1 MEFLQL
7 TMQNSTVITN
17 SFRAWCL
24 AMRPKTLVSAIVPVA
39 LGAAYAF
46 SQTSMEQ
53 FQKLPVL
60 LCFAFAIIMQID
72 ANFIN
77 DYFDCLK
84 GNDKSEER
92 LGPKRACSEGWITL
106 AAMRRAIIICTI
118 IAAITGLP
126 LIIYGGYKLI
136 FAGLACI
143 LFCFLYTTKLSYW
156 GLGDLLV
163 ILFFG
168 LTPVCLTYYVAVP
181 PTLQAFPLEVIL
193 LALACGLVIDTLLIV
208 NNYRDRDNDRKSGK
222 ITLIVRVGEWWGA
235 RLYLLAGIIG
245 ELLLFYVVY
254 AQNKGKIGSML
265 LILYLL
271 AHFYAYEKMIQL
283 RQGRELNKILN
294 LTARNIFIFGVLSV
308 FALLL

>member
-1 MEFLQL
+1 
-7 TMQNSTVITN
+7 
-17 SFRAWCL
+17 
-24 AMRPKTLVSAIVPVA
+24 
-39 LGAAYAF
+39 
-46 SQTSMEQ
+46 
-53 FQKLPVL
+53 
-60 LCFAFAIIMQID
+60 
-72 ANFIN
+72 
-77 DYFDCLK
+77 
-84 GNDKSEER
+84 
-92 LGPKRACSEGWITL
+92 
-106 AAMRRAIIICTI
+106 
-118 IAAITGLP
+118 
-126 LIIYGGYKLI
+126 
-136 FAGLACI
+136 LACI

-181 PTLQAFPLEVIL
+181 PALQAFPLEVIL

-222 ITLIVRVGEWWGA
+222 ITLIVHVGERWGA

-254 AQNKGKIGSML
+254 VQNESKIGSML

-294 LTARNIFIFGVLSV
+294 LTARNIFIFGALSV